1 MFELFVGCCCTDMG
15 RFRDIFCLMLE
26 FNLLDVRFILFLF
39 PHDGSL
45 GRFSRNV
52 QGGTIQGSGIGY
64 HLTTLVLEGFLFD
77 L

>member
-1 MFELFVGCCCTDMG
+1 MF
-15 RFRDIFCLMLE
+15 E

-64 HLTTLVLEGFLFD
+64 HLTTLVLEGFLLGLCRISYDFRD
-77 L
+77 RWLSAHLPRLV